1 MGVCNLSHNLN
12 TFEFPFWCNFYY
24 RFRQQARRGRTN
36 HPDGGEAPPADDP
49 AAGKEGGEGGE
60 DGEGDVPD
68 WCNPTKEMG
77 AWLNFMKIRV
87 ICGERGATDFGP
99 YGGIPSEEEGGEEAA
114 E

>member
-1 MGVCNLSHNLN
+1 MPSSSHLIYG
-12 TFEFPFWCNFYY
+12 FFFA
-24 RFRQQARRGRTN
+24 RFNRQQARRGRTN
-36 HPDGGEAPPADDP
+36 HPDGGEAPPADE

>member
-1 MGVCNLSHNLN
+1 MFSRKKNQIV
-12 TFEFPFWCNFYY
+12 FEFPFNLWFYFI
-24 RFRQQARRGRTN
+24 RFNRQQARRGRTN
-36 HPDGGEAPPADDP
+36 HPDGGEAPPADD

>member
-1 MGVCNLSHNLN
+1 MG
-12 TFEFPFWCNFYY
+12 FFA
-24 RFRQQARRGRTN
+24 RFNRQQARRGRTN

-49 AAGKEGGEGGE
+49 AAKEGGEGGE